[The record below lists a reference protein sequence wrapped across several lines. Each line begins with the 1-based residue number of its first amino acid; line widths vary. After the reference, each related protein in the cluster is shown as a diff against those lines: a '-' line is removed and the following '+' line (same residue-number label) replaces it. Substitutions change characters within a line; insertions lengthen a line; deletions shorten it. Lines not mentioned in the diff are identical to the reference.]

1 MIASWLAKWRAL
13 PDSDR
18 RLLLEALRA
27 LLMTRLALRLRPLT
41 ALKREPA
48 AERQTADPGRIAW
61 AVRVAARAVPGSA
74 CLAQAL
80 AVQRMLAVRGRSSEL
95 ELGVAKEGGSFGAH
109 AWLVCDGQIVIGG
122 EEAARFVRLE
132 AP

>member
-1 MIASWLAKWRAL
+1 MSATRLAKWRAL

-18 RLLLEALRA
+18 HLLLEALRT
-27 LLMTRLALRLRPLT
+27 LLVTRLALHVRPLT

-48 AERQTADPGRIAW
+48 AERRTADPSRIAW
-61 AVRVAARAVPGSA
+61 AVRIAARAVPGAA

-80 AVQRMLAVRGRSSEL
+80 AVHRMLAVRGRPSKL
-95 ELGVAKEGGSFGAH
+95 ELGVAKEGGKFGAH